1 MKTKLLRFFVIMTIS
16 ITAFFA
22 LGITVSA
29 MQIFVKDVVEDKHIT
44 LEVEPTDRIEDVKT
58 KIQDKE
64 GISSDMQSLIFAGK
78 ILEDGNTLQDYS
90 VQKDNEIYLIVD
102 DTIGAFKVTGGVYG
116 SDYIY
121 EDNVLIIIKDN
132 TDLTIA
138 NTNPSTSTTDRIEV
152 AADISANITLAGV
165 NIDVSSQND
174 KAAFKIA
181 DNSTGNV
188 TITIADGTT
197 NTLKS
202 GEGCA
207 ALQKNGQYI
216 SAEQGKL
223 TIKGGTADTGTL
235 IANGGNNGAGI
246 GGSVEA
252 TFGVG
257 SNITISGGTIIA
269 TGGAG
274 AAGIGNGRG
283 ATVASSA
290 ITISGGTVYAE
301 GGENGAGIGGNYY
314 NAGSDITISGGT
326 VTAKGGN
333 DAAGIGGGLNGSGMN
348 IIISGGSVNAEAD
361 ADANAIG
368 GGAGKDAVTP
378 TLADKTTPVYL
389 LKLDVDGTSDV
400 TINGNAYPKNHFDGG
415 RLYVYLPAKTA
426 QTPNEVTIGN
436 ETTKYCY
443 DTANSNWL
451 IVVDAPEAD
460 DTVFIYDGTEKT
472 YTLAESDYYTIM
484 DNKQTVADTTY
495 TVKVSLNENC
505 VWSDGTTADK
515 IYPFTIGKADPVITV
530 SADPVSDIAGKTITV
545 TATAKHPTN
554 ETLTDISA
562 VTFTYKVGE
571 NGTETEFEGSFTIPE
586 GTAKDTEI
594 TITAKTY
601 ENENYNAAAATTKVV
616 VADCKHTDKAAT
628 WSTDS
633 TSHWHICNYCNAEV
647 DKETHISD
655 NGKVTTPATEKT
667 DGVRT
672 YSCTVCGYAIKTEI
686 IPATGENS
694 SSTPEESEPEES
706 KPEESK
712 PVETTPAVTVPPS
725 TIPSWVVTGPSSATP
740 VTTTTV
746 TTTAPEEDDED
757 DVYKDDVVGG
767 DDCRHEEEPQ
777 VKGEDDKTGWEAIEE
792 EILSAPDGYEIV
804 VDMNDATEV
813 PGYIFEAIQ
822 GMDIDLVIELDNGFT
837 WTING
842 ESVTEPM
849 NIDLKVRTSSDIPIK
864 VIKKLTDEYTYTTI
878 NLAHNGEFG
887 FTAILTVSLGG
898 GFKGLYANLYWYN
911 DGTTEFICADK
922 IDSKGRAEL
931 TFTHASEY
939 IIVIDEE
946 NHGKRFEENDNADNN
961 DIVSDEEDPNPETG
975 VAICF
980 GGAVISA
987 LAVMIARKKRN
998 K

>member
-1 MKTKLLRFFVIMTIS
+1 MKTKLLKLLVVMTIS
-16 ITAFFA
+16 ITALFA
-22 LGITVSA
+22 LGITASA
-29 MQIFVKDVVEDKHIT
+29 MQIFVKNVVEDKHIT

-64 GISSDMQSLIFAGK
+64 GISPDMQSLIFAGK

-90 VQKDNEIYLIVD
+90 IQKDNTILLIVD

-121 EDNVLIIIKDN
+121 EDNVLIIIKDVA
-132 TDLTIA
+132 DLTIA
-138 NTNPSTSTTDRIEV
+138 NTNPSTPTTDRIEV
-152 AADISANITLAGV
+152 ATGVSANITLAGV
-165 NIDVSSQND
+165 NIDVSSQSST
-174 KAAFKIA
+174 AAFKIA
-181 DNSTGNV
+181 NNSTGNV
-188 TITIADGTT
+188 TITLADGTT

-223 TIKGGTADTGTL
+223 TIKSGTAGTGTL
-235 IANGGNNGAGI
+235 IAEGGNNGAGI

-257 SNITISGGTIIA
+257 SNITISGGMIIA

-283 ATVASSA
+283 ATVASSG

-314 NAGSDITISGGT
+314 NAGFDITISGGT
-326 VTAKGGN
+326 VTAKGGD
-333 DAAGIGGGLNGSGMN
+333 DAAGIGGGFEGSGMN
-348 IIISGGSVNAEAD
+348 IIISGGSVEAEAD
-361 ADANAIG
+361 TDANAIG

-378 TLADKTTPVYL
+378 TLADKTTLVYL
-389 LKLDVDGTSDV
+389 LELDVDGTSNV

-415 RLYVYLPAKTA
+415 KLYVYLPAKTA
-426 QTPNEVTIGN
+426 QIPNEVTIGN
-436 ETTKYCY
+436 ETTKYIY
-443 DTANSNWL
+443 DTANSKWL
-451 IVVDAPEAD
+451 KVVDAPEAD

-472 YTLAESDYYTIM
+472 YTLAESDYYTIY
-484 DNKQTVADTTY
+484 DNKQTAADTY
-495 TVKVSLNENC
+495 TVKVSLNENF

-515 IYPFTIGKADPVITV
+515 IYSFTIEKADPVIKITTDK
-530 SADPVSDIAGKTITV
+530 SSDIAGKTITV

-554 ETLTDISA
+554 ETLTDIPA
-562 VTFTYKVGE
+562 VIFTYKVGE

-586 GTAKDTEI
+586 GTVKGTEI
-594 TITAKTY
+594 IITAKTSA
-601 ENENYNAAAATTKVV
+601 NENYNATVATTKVV
-616 VADCKHTDKAAT
+616 VIDCKHTDKTTT
-628 WSTDS
+628 WTTDG
-633 TSHWHICNYCNAEV
+633 TSHWHICNYCSANV
-647 DKETHISD
+647 DKETHVSD
-655 NGKVTTPATEKT
+655 NGKVTTPATETT

-672 YSCTVCGYAIKTEI
+672 YSCTICGYVIKTET

-694 SSTPEESEPEES
+694 SPTPEES

-725 TIPSWVVTGPSSATP
+725 TIPSWVVTGPPVTTP
-740 VTTTTV
+740 VTTTT
-746 TTTAPEEDDED
+746 TTAPEDED
-757 DVYKDDVVGG
+757 DIYKDDVVGG

-777 VKGEDDKTGWEAIEE
+777 IKGEDDKTGWEAIEE

-813 PGYIFEAIQ
+813 PGYIFEAIE

-849 NIDLKVRTSSDIPIK
+849 DIDLKVRTSSDIPIK
-864 VIKKLTDEYTYTTI
+864 VINKLTDEYTYETI
-878 NLAHNGEFG
+878 TLAHNGEFG
-887 FTAILTVSLGG
+887 FTAILTANLGG
-898 GFKGLYANLYWYN
+898 GNKNLYANLYWYN
-911 DGTTEFICADK
+911 DGTTEFICSDK
-922 IDSKGRAEL
+922 INSKGRAEL

-946 NHGKRFEENDNADNN
+946 NHGKRFEENENDNADNN
-961 DIVSDEEDPNPETG
+961 DIVSDEEDSNPETG

-980 GGAVISA
+980 GGAIISA
-987 LAVMIARKKRN
+987 MAVMIARKKKN